1 MRISDWSSDVC
12 SSDLGGAR
20 IAAEVARLAALAAE
34 HDVALIA
41 WEPLANHYD
50 AEGYF
55 RDHFD
60 LRDNFSQPVARVEAG
75 SDFAQRRR
83 SRRDEVRIG
92 ELLCGYATDR
102 GDFAPPEIEDPLA
115 TSPNARLEAG
125 REDRR
130 KARDLQRDGSYLVIR
145 KRSEDVT
152 AFEDFLRANRH
163 HAGGDAKALAAK
175 LLGRHADGPS
185 LIDPTARDDNDFDL
199 AQDAEGKSE
208 S

>member
-1 MRISDWSSDVC
+1 MEEVDIALVLRHAAAADD
-12 SSDLGGAR
+12 GGAR

-83 SRRDEVRIG
+83 SRRDEEIG
-92 ELLCGYATDR
+92 RASCRER
-102 GDFAPPEIEDPLA
+102 GC
-115 TSPNARLEAG
+115 
-125 REDRR
+125 
-130 KARDLQRDGSYLVIR
+130 QYV
-145 KRSEDVT
+145 
-152 AFEDFLRANRH
+152 
-163 HAGGDAKALAAK
+163 
-175 LLGRHADGPS
+175 
-185 LIDPTARDDNDFDL
+185 
-199 AQDAEGKSE
+199 
-208 S
+208 

>member
-92 ELLCGYATDR
+92 ELLCGYAPDR
-102 GDFAPPEIEDPLA
+102 GDFAPPGLEEPLA
-115 TSPNARLEAG
+115 TSPNARPEAATAERLKGPAPPQVGHQLASRPRSVG
-125 REDRR
+125 RE
-130 KARDLQRDGSYLVIR
+130 
-145 KRSEDVT
+145 
-152 AFEDFLRANRH
+152 
-163 HAGGDAKALAAK
+163 
-175 LLGRHADGPS
+175 
-185 LIDPTARDDNDFDL
+185 
-199 AQDAEGKSE
+199 AQ
-208 S
+208 